1 MEFQEMLMIDVL
13 NNFMISMLKCF
24 DYSYRSFVVI
34 QSFIRVHFHFRERSQ
49 SWVSMMFHQFFTA
62 KFMRG
67 IFTILVSTKE
77 YTPVN

>member
-49 SWVSMMFHQFFTA
+49 FFTA
-62 KFMRG
+62 KFMRD
-67 IFTILVSTKE
+67 IF
-77 YTPVN
+77 